1 MPKSNSQNA
10 SSGVRQV
17 APGPVSETPARGGDQ
32 VDRVCPSVDRYADIG
47 ASCPDLRKRYDVD
60 IREFVVLARLC
71 NAGPAG
77 VTALSEFLQLS
88 PTSTG
93 ACLTGLERNHLV
105 RPHDPKNQSYA
116 ATRDGIALVRNAELM
131 WE

>member
-1 MPKSNSQNA
+1 MSKSNSQNA
-10 SSGVRQV
+10 SSGVGQ
-17 APGPVSETPARGGDQ
+17 AAAGPVSPTPARAGNGI
-32 VDRVCPSVDRYADIG
+32 DRVCPSVDRYADIG

-77 VTALSEFLQLS
+77 VAALSEFLQLS

-105 RPHDPKNQSYA
+105 RPHDPKEQSYA
-116 ATRDGIALVRNAELM
+116 ATRDGIALVRNAELL

>member
-1 MPKSNSQNA
+1 MPKSNPQSA
-10 SSGVRQV
+10 SSGVGQV
-17 APGPVSETPARGGDQ
+17 AAGPVSPTPARAGNGI
-32 VDRVCPSVDRYADIG
+32 DRVCPSVDRYADIG

-77 VTALSEFLQLS
+77 VAALSEFLDLS
-88 PTSTG
+88 RTSTG
-93 ACLTGLERNHLV
+93 ACLNGLEKNSLV
-105 RPHDPKNQSYA
+105 RLHDPNEQSYA
-116 ATRDGIALVRNAELM
+116 ATRDGIALVRNAELL